1 MRKLVGL
8 ARSIKD
14 ICGELLVG
22 VVKIERFQYSGVEDD
37 DLPSRPYT
45 GDVPLVGDGSLAIA
59 IGGFDKYLD
68 SLEISSD
75 AVLVSP
81 YMLQT
86 SGHFPTHAGL
96 TSLLLNTIVGMCET
110 DALIVD
116 LYASRTHG
124 LFTG

>member
-59 IGGFDKYLD
+59 IGGFDN
-68 SLEISSD
+68 
-75 AVLVSP
+75 P